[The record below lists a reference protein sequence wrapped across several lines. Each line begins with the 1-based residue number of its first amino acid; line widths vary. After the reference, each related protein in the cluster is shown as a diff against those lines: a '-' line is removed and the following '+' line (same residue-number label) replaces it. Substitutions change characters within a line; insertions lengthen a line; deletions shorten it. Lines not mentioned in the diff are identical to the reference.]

1 MGGEQR
7 SWLIMAPQN
16 AGRGLAVQQGPPK
29 MAEGALAAELE
40 VVGSFFGTPPRG
52 LKKRIS

>member
-40 VVGSFFGTPPRG
+40 VVGSFFGTPPWG